1 MPPHCVLCCRPN
13 MSPNEKTANSIQW
26 DTNSR
31 PEELYVTTGTRS
43 GLPIAVVVAS
53 TVLGPALGGC

>member
-1 MPPHCVLCCRPN
+1 